1 MLVREEKEAKQL
13 QKTIFQVEIKIEAQK
28 KEKEQ
33 DEEEAKGE
41 DSSGGR
47 ERTTVRWKR
56 RRRRKGQQR
65 SEVLRRETL
74 GSGGQPERWSTK
86 MLGSLKGQYV
96 FISKVGG
103 R

>member
-1 MLVREEKEAKQL
+1 MIVREEEEAKQL
-13 QKTIFQVEIKIEAQK
+13 QKTVFQVEIKIEAQK
-28 KEKEQ
+28 ENEQ

-47 ERTTVRWKR
+47 ERTTVRQKR
-56 RRRRKGQQR
+56 RRRRKGEQK

-86 MLGSLKGQYV
+86 VLGSLKDQHV